1 MSSPQNQRIPTSAAD
16 RPDAAT
22 DQGMAIVL
30 LEPLK
35 LLQRSH
41 GHSWDQLLCLRT
53 PEGFIE
59 VTVNGESKKVPYYN
73 P

>member
-1 MSSPQNQRIPTSAAD
+1 MSTPQNQRIPTAPD

-22 DQGMAIVL
+22 NQGMATVL

-41 GHSWDQLLCLRT
+41 GHSGISDPAC
-53 PEGFIE
+53 GA
-59 VTVNGESKKVPYYN
+59 
-73 P
+73 